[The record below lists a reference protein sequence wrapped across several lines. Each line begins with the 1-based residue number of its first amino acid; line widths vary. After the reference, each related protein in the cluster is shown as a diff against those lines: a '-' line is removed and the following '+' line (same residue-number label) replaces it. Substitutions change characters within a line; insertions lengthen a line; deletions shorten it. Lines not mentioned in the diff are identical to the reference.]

1 MEITKE
7 KSGKINLFSS
17 VFNQNNRFNGENRYA
32 GLNNTSVILDS
43 VVNYSWSDPKKLQT
57 HLFKDLTLN
66 IAPPFLSNS
75 SSIRSLLK
83 SAEVKL
89 LHKDC

>member
-66 IAPPFLSNS
+66 IAPFLSNS